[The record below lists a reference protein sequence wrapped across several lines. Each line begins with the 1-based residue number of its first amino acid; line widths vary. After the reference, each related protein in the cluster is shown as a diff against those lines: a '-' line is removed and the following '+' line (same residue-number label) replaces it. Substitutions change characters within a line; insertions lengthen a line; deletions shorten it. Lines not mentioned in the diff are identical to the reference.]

1 MSSPSSA
8 TVSDSLRTQNPWNRL
23 PRANSSLANTADA
36 RMPRRSNC
44 ASILSAPSPMPYSAI
59 GRVSS
64 CNRHQ
69 TDCSTDKKSI
79 ISPILYTNDIYL
91 TFTAGRGTPEWLLL
105 PYGDCLIQSAEWIL
119 CQPDKTDAQCA
130 PLQYFTWYS
139 IINQPEH
146 RICFLPTIIR
156 KPSADCKAKILPL
169 SPLRFSL
176 RSYII
181 ILVNERCVVLCPNR
195 TVFWQ

>member
-1 MSSPSSA
+1 MCFNQSEKLPSGGTVILQRTFSCPTGNSPSA
-8 TVSDSLRTQNPWNRL
+8 LAPPLPNKPPVFTDIIWVTICTVAVVFQFVFRL
-23 PRANSSLANTADA
+23 I
-36 RMPRRSNC
+36 RR
-44 ASILSAPSPMPYSAI
+44 
-59 GRVSS
+59 GE
-64 CNRHQ
+64 
-69 TDCSTDKKSI
+69 
-79 ISPILYTNDIYL
+79 
-91 TFTAGRGTPEWLLL
+91 GTP
-105 PYGDCLIQSAEWIL
+105 PCGNCLIQSAEWIL

-139 IINQPEH
+139 IINRPEY

-156 KPSADCKAKILPL
+156 KPSTDCKAKILPL

-176 RSYII
+176 CSYII

>member
-1 MSSPSSA
+1 MA
-8 TVSDSLRTQNPWNRL
+8 SLALWAIHLLPL
-23 PRANSSLANTADA
+23 PR
-36 RMPRRSNC
+36 
-44 ASILSAPSPMPYSAI
+44 
-59 GRVSS
+59 
-64 CNRHQ
+64 H
-69 TDCSTDKKSI
+69 
-79 ISPILYTNDIYL
+79 SPINHLFCGYDMGYDLHGIRCFSICVSVY
-91 TFTAGRGTPEWLLL
+91 TAGEGTP
-105 PYGDCLIQSAEWIL
+105 PYGNCLIQSAELIS

-139 IINQPEH
+139 IINRPEH